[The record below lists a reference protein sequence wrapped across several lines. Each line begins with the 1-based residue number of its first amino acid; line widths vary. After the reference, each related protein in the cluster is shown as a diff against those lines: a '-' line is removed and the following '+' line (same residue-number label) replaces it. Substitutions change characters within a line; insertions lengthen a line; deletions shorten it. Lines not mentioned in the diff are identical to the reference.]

1 MNPQGAIMQSVQKK
15 KKDYKYFGEILRIA
29 QIPLERYKTAES
41 I

>member
-15 KKDYKYFGEILRIA
+15 KNYKYFGEILRIA